1 MGAQSVSGLKLT
13 GQRVGQVGGVRRM
26 GGGLLALA
34 LLVAG
39 AAAQESEEY
48 VRAKAG
54 AVLRNFQD
62 SQGKEF
68 LRATEGALLRVHE
81 KSRLSGTDGREVI
94 WLKVSAP
101 AGLPV
106 WVYGQYLDQ
115 TGVEGV
121 LRVNA
126 NAIRMRPLPDSSVAS
141 YPIKDDKLFRGDRVQ
156 FIERHDPSTTWAT
169 DWVKVW
175 SPSNA
180 RVWVDAAQT
189 TPEPNTSGAAA
200 EWQVSTRVLPAPV
213 VASTPKATGATGSS
227 GGEALA
233 SSSAGNQPAASGARG
248 AVPAPASAKRTVP
261 EEAYKSLAFG
271 NTLLNKALMLG
282 DVALVKDFDAAIRAY
297 KIVLDIAPTGTPVS
311 ANATRQLQT
320 AEAHASAASV
330 REGMVAAE
338 ERRIRER
345 KALQEEQERVE
356 LAGTA
361 HWGRFSGRGWVVSK
375 TVGKQTAWYLKWG
388 GEIRF
393 EVVCQSG
400 RYDLA
405 LFEGYEVGIKG
416 STIRDQ
422 SLATEERRALVALL
436 DVTRLEVISAGV
448 RGR

>member
-1 MGAQSVSGLKLT
+1 MGAQIVAS
-13 GQRVGQVGGVRRM
+13 QRVGQGRGVRRI
-26 GGGLLALA
+26 GGGLVALA

-39 AAAQESEEY
+39 AAAQESQEY

-62 SQGKEF
+62 PQGKEF
-68 LRATEGALLRVHE
+68 LRPTEGALLRVHE
-81 KSRLSGTDGREVI
+81 KSRLSGSGDHEVV

-106 WVYGQYLDQ
+106 WVYGQYLDK
-115 TGVEGV
+115 TSVEGV

-156 FIERHDPSTTWAT
+156 FIERNDPSTSWAT

-175 SPSNA
+175 SPSTA
-180 RVWVDAAQT
+180 KVWVDAAQT
-189 TPEPNTSGAAA
+189 TPEPNTSGATA
-200 EWQVSTRVLPAPV
+200 EWQASARVLPVPV
-213 VASTPKATGATGSS
+213 VASTPAAGGSNTV
-227 GGEALA
+227 AN
-233 SSSAGNQPAASGARG
+233 SSSAGDPAASGAQD
-248 AVPAPASAKRTVP
+248 VIPAPASAKRPIP

-271 NTLLNKALMLG
+271 NTLLNKALALG
-282 DVALVKDFDAAIRAY
+282 QTAQVKDFDASIRAY
-297 KIVLDIAPTGTPVS
+297 KIVLDIAPGGSTVAS
-311 ANATRQLQT
+311 NATRQLQT
-320 AEAHASAASV
+320 AEAHAAAASV
-330 REGMVAAE
+330 REGIVASE
-338 ERRIRER
+338 ERRVREYD
-345 KALQEEQERVE
+345 ALREEQERVE
-356 LAGTA
+356 LASTA

-375 TVGKQTAWYLKWG
+375 TVGRQITWYLKWG

-393 EVVCQSG
+393 EVECRSG

-405 LFEGYEVGIKG
+405 LFDGYEVGIIG

-422 SLATEERRALVALL
+422 SLATEERQALVAML